1 MVAFSGDNLR
11 EALQADSLAKLI
23 ELDHEAAPTQYSDPT
38 DGTLEDILDSYAWTA
53 IQQMAQARNLVF
65 RKKGQTVRDLTQLY
79 YDENKVKAALAKLS
93 PPALGA
99 LAYLAQ
105 PQYHGLINRDVLDSI
120 FRPRQDAEK
129 DMAVGAE
136 LVGRGLAFFVQE
148 NVEGLVFEGYQKH
161 DLNAPGFF
169 GGSVMIF
176 VANSIL
182 EIAQASYHLEDYLTL
197 TLLTQYV
204 GVTPKVPLE
213 PNFEDFIADI
223 LALSRYIEQNKTRVL
238 QSGALGKRDYVKL
251 NELLRVKEDLS
262 KTSKLSETGRLNLL
276 WNIALELGLLI
287 AKPDAVVQASDTA
300 MQFYE
305 LARYQQL
312 RLMLVAWANINLN
325 DFLRVPTL
333 NFFTT
338 SPHNSDIPT
347 QSALVK
353 ARAFLLTLLEDSLK
367 KSQLPGDWVDFDSLL
382 TLVHESNQEFLIS
395 RTRPTPTYYSY
406 GYSSYNGGYANNKK
420 PIYNGFD
427 SALKRG
433 EKNKAGY
440 YTPASLSM
448 DTDWNLVEGE
458 YLAQVFREGLA
469 WLGAAN
475 LGTDARNRPIAF
487 QLTELGRAALL
498 NRPSLLEQEEAQQA
512 AQIAAAAPPELT
524 RPLLVQPNFD
534 LMVLAPFQN
543 LALLRQID
551 RFADQTSQGDV
562 AMYHLSKDTIL
573 RGFRNGLDGPQ
584 ILQILNNNSRVPVA
598 QNIQMSIQGWN
609 TEFERVVMRPV
620 SNLLEVPD
628 PTLLDKVCD
637 NPTYAEYIEK
647 RLGPTFA
654 LLKGDVGQFDS
665 LLQDLLPVDPAANIK
680 SIVKRK
686 MSPLILD
693 YNSLQPGSV
702 KPNGAKGLQI
712 KPGYADPY
720 LLYRLGQ
727 FADLEEWQSK
737 NQSASFVLSAPA
749 AKRGLD
755 FGLNYEAVRRFLM
768 NVVGVTGAVSPAMN
782 LALKGWFGFYQNEA
796 VQGERAITLQAAA
809 GLLNDIA
816 AVPEFNG
823 SLLAR
828 PTPTTILVRESGF
841 GRLQARLQEWGLR
854 VLAPELSNVQSSE
867 TVADEIAAAQDA
879 GRKIIS
885 FNGNGPGFDTDETAP
900 DAPIFNFDAE
910 IDPSPEFMNILATLL
925 ENDFKNEDDELS
937 SRRRSKNKGKPQA
950 EAKVWVGPAFDE
962 QAVFNIGVK
971 GLHADSQQERQAAV
985 NLLSSLGIMAA
996 RQIVPLLYD
1005 PEPKVRYN
1013 ACIVLAATGDA
1024 ESLAHLKLVEND
1036 LSRTQSGSVGQ
1047 AAQNAIRTIQRRLAL

>member
-1 MVAFSGDNLR
+1 MVAFSGDKLS

-23 ELDHEAAPTQYSDPT
+23 ELDPAATPIQYSDPT
-38 DGTLEDILDSYAWTA
+38 DGTLEDILDGYAWTA
-53 IQQMAQARNLVF
+53 IQQMAQARNIVF

-79 YDENKVKAALAKLS
+79 YDERTVKVALAKLS
-93 PPALGA
+93 PLALGA

-105 PQYHGLINRDVLDSI
+105 PQYHGLVNRDVLDSI
-120 FRPRQDAEK
+120 FRPLQDTEK
-129 DMAVGAE
+129 ALAVGAE

-148 NVEGLVFEGYQKH
+148 NVAGLVYEGYQKH
-161 DLNAPGFF
+161 DLNAPGFY
-169 GGSVMIF
+169 GGSILIF

-182 EIAQASYHLEDYLTL
+182 EIAQANYQLENYLTL
-197 TLLTQYV
+197 TPLTQYV
-204 GVTPKVPLE
+204 GDAPKVPIE
-213 PNFEDFIADI
+213 PSFEDFMADI
-223 LALSRYIEQNKTRVL
+223 LTLSRYIEQNKTRVL

-262 KTSKLSETGRLNLL
+262 KTSKLSETGRPNLV
-276 WNIALELGLLI
+276 WNIAIELGLLI
-287 AKPDAVVQASDTA
+287 AKPDAIVQASDTA

-312 RLMLVAWANINLN
+312 RLMLVAWANVNVN
-325 DFLRVPTL
+325 DFLRLPTL

-338 SPHNSDIPT
+338 SSNNSDIPT
-347 QSALVK
+347 HSALVK
-353 ARAFLLTLLEDSLK
+353 ARAFLLTLLENNLK
-367 KSQLPGDWVDFDSLL
+367 KGQLRSEWVDFNSLL
-382 TLVHESNQEFLIS
+382 TLVRESNLEFLIS
-395 RTRPTPTYYSY
+395 RTRPIPTYYSY
-406 GYSSYNGGYANNKK
+406 GYNGYGQSYSNNRK
-420 PIYNGFD
+420 PSYNGFD

-440 YTPASLSM
+440 YTPASLNM

-469 WLGAAN
+469 WLGAAA
-475 LGTDARNRPIAF
+475 LGTDARNRPVAF

-498 NRPSLLEQEEAQQA
+498 NQPSLREQEEAHQA

-609 TEFERVVMRPV
+609 TEFERVIMRPV

-628 PTLLDKVCD
+628 SSLLDKVCN
-637 NPTYAEYIEK
+637 NPIYAAYIEK

-665 LLQDLLPVDPAANIK
+665 LLQDLLPVDPNTNIK

-686 MSPLILD
+686 MTPLILD

-702 KPNGAKGLQI
+702 KPTGANGLHI

-727 FADLEEWQSK
+727 FADVGEWQPK
-737 NQSASFVLSAPA
+737 NQNASFTLSAQA
-749 AKRGLD
+749 AQRGLA

-782 LALKGWFGFYQNEA
+782 LALKGWFGFYQNES
-796 VQGERAITLQAAA
+796 VRGERAVTLQAAA
-809 GLLNDIA
+809 NLLNDIA
-816 AVPEFNG
+816 AIPEFNG
-823 SLLAR
+823 FLLAR
-828 PTPTTILVRESGF
+828 PTLTTILVRENNF
-841 GRLQARLQEWGLR
+841 VRLQERLQEWGLR
-854 VLAPELSNVQSSE
+854 VIAPELSNPQPSDAEVGE
-867 TVADEIAAAQDA
+867 LEAAQDN
-879 GRKIIS
+879 GHKIIS
-885 FNGNGPGFDTDETAP
+885 FNGPDFDTNQPEPDVPFLSFDSET
-900 DAPIFNFDAE
+900 E
-910 IDPSPEFMNILATLL
+910 PSPEFIDVLTALL
-925 ENDFKNEDDELS
+925 NDDFKNENDELS
-937 SRRRSKNKGKPQA
+937 SRRRSKNKGKLQMEA
-950 EAKVWVGPAFDE
+950 EVLGNPVFDE
-962 QAVFNIGVK
+962 ETLMDSGIKN
-971 GLHADSQQERQAAV
+971 LHADSRQARQAAV
-985 NLLSSLGIMAA
+985 NLLSSLGVMAA
-996 RQIVPLLYD
+996 RQMVPLLYD

-1047 AAQNAIRTIQRRLAL
+1047 AAQYAIRIIQNRLAL